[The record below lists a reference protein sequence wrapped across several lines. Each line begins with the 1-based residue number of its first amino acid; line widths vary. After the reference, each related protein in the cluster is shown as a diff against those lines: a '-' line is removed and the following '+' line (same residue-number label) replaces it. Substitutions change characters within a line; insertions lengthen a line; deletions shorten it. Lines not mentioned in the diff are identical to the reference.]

1 MSPGSSGAESD
12 QIAPVFV
19 ARQPILDSQRNVIA
33 YELLFRAGADQAFPP
48 NADPDRASAQ
58 VMLNAISVFGLDVL
72 LGTQQAF
79 INVTKRVLVD
89 GLYTCMPQARVVFEL
104 LETLRPDPETLR
116 ACAQAKAAGYTL
128 ALDDFVGQPE
138 LRAFLPYVDLLKIDL
153 RVATGTMLRA
163 LADEFR
169 GSSFKLVA
177 EKVETSE
184 DFDNARQLG
193 FSHFQ
198 GYFFC
203 RPEIVSRKEL
213 PSSKLIYLEFLREL
227 TRPSLDY
234 RRLEQVIKLDVAL
247 SVKLLRYLN
256 AASFGWRH
264 EVKSLQQALTMLGE
278 QPFRRWASLLAMA
291 ELSADGSRELLTT
304 CLVRARFCELL
315 ADGAGLAGREL
326 DLFLMGLL
334 SLVDALVGRPLVE
347 LIDGLSLPSDIS
359 AALLDGDRHSSPGSV
374 LRLVTAY
381 ERGRWD
387 EVDTLAA
394 TLGLPTENEL
404 PGLYRDAVAWA
415 TSTHFAG

>member
-1 MSPGSSGAESD
+1 MVHTDAESD
-12 QIAPVFV
+12 PIAPLFV
-19 ARQPILDSQRNVIA
+19 ARQPILDSQRTVIA
-33 YELLFRAGADQAFPP
+33 YELLFRAGPDQAFPA

-72 LGTQQAF
+72 LGTRLAF

-89 GLYTCMPQARVVFEL
+89 GLYACMPQARVVFEL

-116 ACAQAKAAGYTL
+116 ACEQAKAAGYTL

-153 RVATGTMLRA
+153 RLATGELLRKT
-163 LADEFR
+163 ADEFR
-169 GSSFKLVA
+169 ASAFKLVA
-177 EKVETSE
+177 EKVETRD
-184 DFDNARQLG
+184 DFENACQLG
-193 FSHFQ
+193 FSYFQ

-203 RPEIVSRKEL
+203 RPEIVSRKEI

-227 TRPSLDY
+227 TRPSLNY

-256 AASFGWRH
+256 AASFAWRH
-264 EVKSLQQALTMLGE
+264 EVTSLQQALTMLGE

-304 CLVRARFCELL
+304 CLVRGRFCELL
-315 ADGAGLAGREL
+315 GSGAGLPGREL

-334 SLVDALVGRPLVE
+334 SLVDALVGRPLDE
-347 LIDGLSLPSDIS
+347 LIGGLSLPADIA
-359 AALLDGDRHSSPGSV
+359 AALIGGDPPGRPGSV
-374 LRLVTAY
+374 LRLVIAY
-381 ERGRWD
+381 ERGQWD
-387 EVDTLAA
+387 DVDTLAA
-394 TLGLPTENEL
+394 TLGLRTENEL
-404 PGLYRDAVAWA
+404 PVLYREAVAWA
-415 TSTHFAG
+415 TSTHFAAG